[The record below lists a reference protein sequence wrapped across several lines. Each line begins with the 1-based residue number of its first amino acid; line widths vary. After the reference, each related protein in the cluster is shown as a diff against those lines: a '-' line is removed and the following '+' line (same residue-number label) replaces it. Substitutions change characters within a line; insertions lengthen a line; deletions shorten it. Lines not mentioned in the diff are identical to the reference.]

1 MNTIRLNN
9 TNGKYEGYTYDF
21 YIYPDNINS
30 KRWNELFK
38 IAEPR
43 KECVGI
49 YTTEI
54 YYVLPQDC
62 TREALELIGLDQ
74 DETEEYLGL
83 EQTN

>member
-1 MNTIRLNN
+1 MDIIRLNN

-30 KRWNELFK
+30 NRWNELFK
-38 IAEPR
+38 IEKPHEER
-43 KECVGI
+43 VGI
-49 YTTEI
+49 YNTVI